1 MKKYPSG
8 ARTHKLKQGI
18 TQLLVWCVLVLPIP
32 GMLFLLTPLGK
43 EALWAISISWT
54 TAMTVA
60 AVGYRRAVRL
70 REEDLKSAVFLYV
83 NLRDPN
89 ESRYGNSFQLEYE
102 NRGSIELEGRIDLSI
117 YPMIRGRSDEWNP
130 AFDEEYRS
138 KITSLGPF
146 ETHEVILTPSEVQ
159 TYPYSNQVVLPAIG
173 LHGYVPHW
181 LTLQAQIWPRGR
193 PELFKEYSVIFYV
206 LWFCG
211 QESRFPGTWM
221 IDRNRIRT
229 TRHSKKRGTIDRWR
243 QHIEPLVEDVY
254 KQAGLQD
261 YIDMSC
267 RNRAGD
273 DGNKDPEKFG

>member
-1 MKKYPSG
+1 MRKSPSR
-8 ARTHKLKQGI
+8 ARVRKLEREAG
-18 TQLLVWCVLVLPIP
+18 QLLVWCVSVLPIP
-32 GMLFLLTPLGK
+32 IMLFLLLPLGR
-43 EALWAISISWT
+43 EALWAISVSWT

-60 AVGYRRAVRL
+60 AFGYRRTVHL
-70 REEDLKSAVFLYV
+70 RELDLKSSVFLHV
-83 NLRDPN
+83 NLKSPG
-89 ESRYGNSFQLEYE
+89 ESRYANSFQLEYE
-102 NRGSIELEGRIDLSI
+102 NRGSIELEGRIDLHV

-130 AFDEEYRS
+130 TFDEEYRNE
-138 KITSLGPF
+138 ITSLGAF
-146 ETHEVILTPSEVQ
+146 ETHEVVLTPSEVQ

-193 PELFKEYSVIFYV
+193 PELFKEYSVIFYI

-211 QESRFPGTWM
+211 RETQFPGKWM

-229 TRHSKKRGTIDRWR
+229 TRHSKNRNTFDRWR

-261 YIDMSC
+261 YINMKC
-267 RNRAGD
+267 RNQADVNRSD
-273 DGNKDPEKFG
+273 DSSASI